1 MTPKPSPATA
11 PVRRSQSVA
20 PGQQPKKNPFELR
33 RHLSLTS
40 IPPQTFEHTAESLRS
55 GAFSKDLLTTQLL
68 RRAKDPEV
76 EAFLTFNEQDEDI
89 AALSGLGALPPDE
102 LTLYQLKGMFSVFD
116 EDKDGFLTRSQLV
129 KCLQLIGFQT
139 RDRLLDK
146 YLSYRPSASVSA
158 TAVVAPPEGD
168 HQRKKKPSASLGGG
182 GKVSLNAFLRVTV
195 AELPA
200 LHAALED
207 DLRSV
212 FGVMDPTGEGEISV
226 KDLRHLL
233 TETLTPSRLSGGEFQ
248 DVLEAS
254 GLRLSSQRMEKDLI
268 LSTDTIINNLL
279 VGKRW
284 RPL

>member
-1 MTPKPSPATA
+1 
-11 PVRRSQSVA
+11 VRRSQSVVQEQA
-20 PGQQPKKNPFELR
+20 PNKNRFELR

-55 GAFSKDLLTTQLL
+55 GAFSRDLLTTQLL
-68 RRAKDPEV
+68 KRAKDPAA
-76 EAFLTFNEQDEDI
+76 EAFLTFDEQDEDI
-89 AALSGLGALPPDE
+89 ATLSGLGALPSDE

-116 EDKDGFLTRSQLV
+116 EDKDGFLSRPQLI

-139 RDRLLDK
+139 RERLLDK
-146 YLSYRPSASVSA
+146 YLNHRSSSAETTAAVGVGAAVDQSA
-158 TAVVAPPEGD
+158 VP
-168 HQRKKKPSASLGGG
+168 KKKKASSLSN
-182 GKVSLNAFLRVTV
+182 KVSLSVFLRVTV
-195 AELPA
+195 AELPS

-212 FGVMDPTGEGEISV
+212 FEVMDPTGEGEISV
-226 KDLRHLL
+226 QDLRHLL
-233 TETLTPSRLSGGEFQ
+233 TETLTPSRLSASEFQ

-254 GLRLSSQRMEKDLI
+254 GLKPSSARMERALV